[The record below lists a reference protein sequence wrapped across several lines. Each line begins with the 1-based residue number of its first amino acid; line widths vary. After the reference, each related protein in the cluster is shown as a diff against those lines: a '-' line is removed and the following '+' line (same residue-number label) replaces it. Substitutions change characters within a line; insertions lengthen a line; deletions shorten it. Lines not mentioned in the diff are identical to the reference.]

1 MQTNRL
7 IMKMNYQK
15 ILSKVLNKIKPKET
29 EEKFLT
35 ELSQKTLEITKEKAK
50 KYHAKAILA
59 GSITRNTWL
68 PGKRE
73 FDVFILFSP
82 DLPEN
87 KLEEYGLLVGREVVK
102 QLKGKFSVEY
112 AQHPYA
118 SGLVQGVDIDIVPCY
133 EVESAEK
140 IKSAVDRTPFHVR
153 YIEKNL
159 PSTLSDEVR
168 LLKQFLTA
176 NKIYGADAKTEGFSG
191 YVCELLTIRYGG
203 FTEVLK
209 AASNWNPGEVID
221 LENHYKKEE
230 YNQLRTKF
238 KNNPLI
244 LIDPTDKNRNTG
256 SPISAE
262 KFLKVRKLAKE
273 FLDKPSEKYFSEKK
287 LQPIT
292 NKELSKIQ
300 TQRKTELLLIKFTP
314 PKVVPDILWP
324 QLRRFAERLQEILEE
339 TKYEFKVLRR
349 GVYSNEKDLAVV
361 LLEME
366 VNRLPHVQKRIG
378 PSVFDSNDSARF
390 LEKYSKPLTG
400 PFVENVNWVVE
411 VKRKFITA
419 HEKLVDSLKKNA
431 EILRAKGI
439 PNYIAEQIAKGYEMV
454 PENKITN
461 LIKKDKNF
469 GIFLRSYFEKENLV

>member
-1 MQTNRL
+1 ME
-7 IMKMNYQK
+7 KSYQK
-15 ILSKVLNKIKPKET
+15 ILGKALAKAKPKKS
-29 EEKFLT
+29 EENLLL
-35 ELSQKTLEITKEKAK
+35 ELSKKTLEIIREKAK
-50 KYHAKAILA
+50 KYQAKAILA

-82 DLPEN
+82 DLPET
-87 KLEEYGLLVGREVVK
+87 KLEEYGLLIGRETVK

-159 PSTLSDEVR
+159 PSALSDEVR
-168 LLKQFLTA
+168 LLKHFLTA

-203 FTEVLK
+203 FAEVLK
-209 AASNWNPGEVID
+209 AVSKWNASEVID
-221 LENHYKKEE
+221 LENYYKKEE
-230 YNQLRTKF
+230 YSQLRKNF
-238 KNNPLI
+238 KNQPII
-244 LIDPTDKNRNTG
+244 LIDPTDRNRNTG
-256 SPISAE
+256 SPVSAE
-262 KFLKVRKLAKE
+262 NFLKFRKLAKE
-273 FLDKPSEKYFSEKK
+273 FLGRPSENYFSEKK

-292 NKELSKIQ
+292 NKELLRIQ
-300 TQRKTELLLIKFTP
+300 THRKTELLSIKFTP

-324 QLRRFAERLQEILEE
+324 QLRRFAQRLQDILEE
-339 TKYEFKVLRR
+339 TKYEFKVLRSD
-349 GVYSNEKDLAVV
+349 VYSNEKDFAMV

-378 PSVFDSNDSARF
+378 PSVFDVNDSARF
-390 LEKYSKPLTG
+390 LEKYKKSLTG
-400 PFVENVNWVVE
+400 PFVEDVNWVVE

-419 HEKLVDSLKKNA
+419 HEKLLDTLKKNS
-431 EILRAKGI
+431 EILKAKGI
-439 PNYIAEQIAKGYEMV
+439 PNYIAEQLVKGFEV
-454 PENKITN
+454 ISDNKKIVQ

-469 GIFLRSYFEKENLV
+469 GIFLKKYFEKESLV

>member
-1 MQTNRL
+1 
-7 IMKMNYQK
+7 MNYQK

-133 EVESAEK
+133 EVESAER

-159 PSTLSDEVR
+159 QATLSDEVR

-176 NKIYGADAKTEGFSG
+176 DKIYGADAKTEGFSG

-203 FTEVLK
+203 FVEVLK
-209 AASNWNPGEVID
+209 AAAKWQPGEIID
-221 LENHYKKEE
+221 LKNQYKKEE
-230 YNQLRTKF
+230 YRQLKIRF
-238 KNNPLI
+238 KSNPLI
-244 LIDPTDKNRNTG
+244 LIDPTDRNRNTG
-256 SPISAE
+256 SPISVE
-262 KFLKVRKLAKE
+262 KFLRFKKLAKQ
-273 FLDKPSEKYFSEKK
+273 FLDRPNEKYFYPQKM
-287 LQPIT
+287 QPIT
-292 NKELSKIQ
+292 TRELSKMQ
-300 TQRKTELLLIKFTP
+300 AQRRTELLLIKFTP

-339 TKYEFKVLRR
+339 TKYEFKVLRKD
-349 GVYSNEKDLAVV
+349 VYSDEKNIAII

-366 VNRLPHVQKRIG
+366 VDKLPHIQKRIG
-378 PSVFDSNDSARF
+378 PSVFDLNDSARF
-390 LEKYSKPLTG
+390 LEKYSNPLTG
-400 PFVENVNWVVE
+400 PFVENVNWIVE
-411 VKRKFITA
+411 VRRKFITS
-419 HEKLVDSLKKNA
+419 HEKLVDSLKRSA

-439 PNYIAEQIAKGYEMV
+439 PNYIAEQIAKGYEMI
-454 PENKITN
+454 PESKISN

-469 GIFLRSYFEKENLV
+469 GVFLRNYFEKEALL

>member
-1 MQTNRL
+1 MQT
-7 IMKMNYQK
+7 YQK
-15 ILSKVLNKIKPKET
+15 ILDKVLSKIKPKLS
-29 EEKFLT
+29 EERKLT
-35 ELSQKTLEITKEKAK
+35 GLAQKTLEITKKIAER
-50 KYHAKAILA
+50 YHAKAILA

-73 FDVFILFSP
+73 FDVFVIFSL

-87 KLEEYGLLVGREVVK
+87 KLEEYGLLVGKEVIK

-118 SGLVQGVDIDIVPCY
+118 SGVVQGIDIDIVPCY

-140 IKSAVDRTPFHVR
+140 IKSAVDRTPFHVK
-153 YIEKNL
+153 YIEKSL
-159 PSTLSDEVR
+159 PFELSSDVR

-176 NKIYGADAKTEGFSG
+176 NGIYGADAKTQGFSG

-203 FTEVLK
+203 FSEVLK
-209 AASNWNPGEVID
+209 AVKNWKPGDVID
-221 LENHYKKEE
+221 LENYYKKEE
-230 YNQLRTKF
+230 HTQLKKNF

-244 LIDPTDKNRNTG
+244 LIDPTDRNRNTTAPA
-256 SPISAE
+256 SVES
-262 KFLKVRKLAKE
+262 FLKFKKIAKE
-273 FLDKPSEKYFSEKK
+273 FLDNPSERYFFERK
-287 LQPIT
+287 LKQISSR
-292 NKELSKIQ
+292 ELNQKLS
-300 TQRKTELLLIKFTP
+300 QRKTDLILIKFMP
-314 PKVVPDILWP
+314 PKIVPDILWP
-324 QLRRFAERLQEILEE
+324 QLRRFGERLQEILEE

-349 GVYSNEKDLAVV
+349 DVYSNEKDLAIV

-378 PSVFDSNDSARF
+378 PSVFDVNDSARF
-390 LEKYSKPLTG
+390 LDKYNKPLTG
-400 PFVENVNWVVE
+400 PFVENINWAVE
-411 VKRKFITA
+411 VKRKFVTS

-439 PNYIAEQIAKGYEMV
+439 PNYIAEQIAKGYEMI
-454 PENKITN
+454 PENKISN

-469 GIFLRSYFEKENLV
+469 GIFLTNYFEKESLI